1 MIIDKNGTLSE
12 VFVSLQETILP
23 DYAIEVGAH
32 KAEFSSEMADRFEV
46 KATAFEAGLD
56 VFSRYKDRI
65 SSDLVSYVNAAIF
78 DVDGTVTF
86 NVNVNEF
93 IGNSSIKKRNGAE
106 PIKSVDVAAYK
117 LDTYFKDYNFSNAC
131 LWIDVE
137 GANKE
142 VLLGGTETLKK
153 VSSIFIE
160 TEDQD
165 FWEDQWLTEDVVS
178 FLDSNGFKKVAEENV
193 YTAQKNIIFV
203 KKEIQVDYKTS

>member
-1 MIIDKNGTLSE
+1 MIIDKNGNLSE
-12 VFVSLQETILP
+12 VFVNLQEAIAP

-32 KAEFSSEMADRFEV
+32 GAEFSSAMADRFGI
-46 KATAFEAGLD
+46 KSTAFEAGLD
-56 VFSRYKDRI
+56 VFSRYKDRVA
-65 SSDLVSYVNAAIF
+65 SNLVSYINAAIF

-86 NVNVNEF
+86 NVNVSEF

-106 PIKSVDVAAYK
+106 PIKSVRVAAHK
-117 LDTYFKDYNFSNAC
+117 LDTYFKDYDFSNAC

-137 GANKE
+137 GANRE
-142 VLLGGTETLKK
+142 VLLGGTETLKR

-178 FLDSNGFKKVAEENV
+178 FLDSNGFKKIAEENV
-193 YTAQKNIIFV
+193 YTAQKNIIFI
-203 KKEIQVDYKTS
+203 KKEIEIDY

>member
-12 VFVSLQETILP
+12 VFVNLQETILP

-32 KAEFSSEMADRFEV
+32 GAEFSSEMADRF
-46 KATAFEAGLD
+46 KINSTAFEAGLD
-56 VFSRYKDRI
+56 VFSRYKDKI
-65 SSDLVSYVNAAIF
+65 TSDLVSYVHAAIF

-86 NVNVNEF
+86 NVNVSEF

-106 PIKSVDVAAYK
+106 PVKSVEVSAYK
-117 LDTYFKDYNFSNAC
+117 LDTYFKDYNFNNAC

-137 GANKE
+137 GANRE
-142 VLLGGTETLKK
+142 VLSGGTETLKR

-160 TEDQD
+160 TEDQE

-178 FLDSNGFKKVAEENV
+178 FLDINGFKKIAEENV

>member
-1 MIIDKNGTLSE
+1 MIINRNGSLSE
-12 VFVSLQETILP
+12 VFVNLQEAILP

-32 KAEFSSEMADRFEV
+32 GAEFSSEMAGRFGI
-46 KATAFEAGLD
+46 KSTAFEAGKD
-56 VFSRYKDRI
+56 VFGRYKDRLA
-65 SSDLVSYVNAAIF
+65 SGLVSYVNAAIF
-78 DVDGTVTF
+78 DLDGTVTF
-86 NVNVNEF
+86 NVNGSEF

-106 PIKSVDVAAYK
+106 PAKSVEVISHK
-117 LDTYFKDYNFSNAC
+117 LDTYFRDYDFTNAC

-137 GANKE
+137 GANRE
-142 VLLGGTETLKK
+142 VLSGGTETLKR

-165 FWEDQWLTEDVVS
+165 FWEDQWLTKDVVS

-203 KKEIQVDYKTS
+203 RKEIEVDYKTS